1 MATYFNCSKEFIKVK
16 ADMNEA
22 LNTAY
27 STTGQDYP
35 SKDWADDVNL
45 LGALPSG
52 MTRAQYMTLING
64 GA

>member
-16 ADMNEA
+16 ADMNTA

-27 STTGQDYP
+27 STTGTDYP
-35 SKDWADDVNL
+35 SSGWADDINY

-52 MTRAQYMTLING
+52 MTREQYLSLIG
-64 GA
+64 GD

>member
-16 ADMNEA
+16 ADMNAA

-35 SKDWADDVNL
+35 SSSWADDVNY

-52 MTRAQYMTLING
+52 MTREQYLSLIG
-64 GA
+64 GD